1 MYKENIIKICLMT
14 GIGYIVA
21 FLLFLLIEPDYEL
34 STQLTAAF
42 FFATV
47 PYGWSLINKISGG
60 WIVAGSIPI
69 IICAFLLKLV
79 VSLFLG
85 WIATPIALIYNIV
98 RLIVDKKT
106 ATHETTEEDL
116 TSND

>member
-21 FLLFLLIEPDYEL
+21 FLLFLSIEPDYEL

-47 PYGWSLINKISGG
+47 PYGWSLINKIAGG
-60 WIVAGSIPI
+60 WVMAGSIPVI
-69 IICAFLLKLV
+69 LCVFILKLV
-79 VSLFLG
+79 AAVFLG

-98 RLIVDKKT
+98 RLIIEKKT
-106 ATHETTEEDL
+106 VIDETAED
-116 TSND
+116 TSNQLD